1 MMVFGLRWF
10 LFLFCSGFVLYTL
23 NTLKPKFRV
32 YCSFSSV
39 RVHVHVSVLHR
50 NKASGMEAGWWG
62 FPDVLGQ

>member
-1 MMVFGLRWF
+1 M
-10 LFLFCSGFVLYTL
+10 L

-32 YCSFSSV
+32 YYSFSSV
-39 RVHVHVSVLHR
+39 RVHVLVHVSVLHR

>member
-1 MMVFGLRWF
+1 M
-10 LFLFCSGFVLYTL
+10 YTL

-32 YCSFSSV
+32 YYSFYSV